1 MTGFQVQHLSAG
13 YGGAPVLED
22 LSFSVKKGHV
32 MGVLGA
38 NGSGKTTLIR
48 SICGILP
55 HGGECV
61 LEGTRLEGLSPRC
74 LAGQCSYIPQ
84 RSGVT
89 IDMSALDVVLMG
101 FNPQLRL
108 LEHPTAAMKQQALAA
123 LEHVGLAAMAEKNY
137 LHLSEGQ
144 KQLCI
149 LARTLVTKGL
159 LLLMD
164 EPESAL
170 DFHYRYR
177 MLKIIRRWVQK
188 EGRYALIALHDPLLA
203 LNDCDELLLLKDGQ
217 SIGVIHPA
225 GDPFDRMEEMLSRLY
240 GSVSL
245 TTCRDH
251 AGRQHIIM
259 LNEGDDAP

>member
-1 MTGFQVQHLSAG
+1 MTGFQVHHLCAG
-13 YGGAPVLED
+13 YGGVPVLD
-22 LSFSVKKGHV
+22 GLSFSVEKGHV

-55 HGGECV
+55 HEGECV
-61 LEGTRLEGLSPRC
+61 LEGTRLEGLSPRR
-74 LAGQCSYIPQ
+74 LAVQCSYIPQ

-89 IDMSALDVVLMG
+89 IDLSALDVVLMG

-108 LEHPTAAMKQQALAA
+108 LQHPTAAMQQQALAA
-123 LEHVGLAAMAEKNY
+123 LARVGLASMAEKNY

-149 LARTLVTKGL
+149 LARTLVTKGRL
-159 LLLMD
+159 LLLD

-170 DFHYRYR
+170 DFQYRYR
-177 MLKIIRRWVQK
+177 MLKIIRRWVK
-188 EGRYALIALHDPLLA
+188 EEGRYALIALHDPLLA
-203 LNDCDELLLLKDGQ
+203 LNDCDELLLLKDGR
-217 SIGVIHPA
+217 SLGVIHPA
-225 GDPFDRMEEMLSRLY
+225 GDPFDRMEDMLSRLY
-240 GSVSL
+240 GRVSL
-245 TTCRDH
+245 AAVRDH

-259 LNEGDDAP
+259 LNEGDDTP